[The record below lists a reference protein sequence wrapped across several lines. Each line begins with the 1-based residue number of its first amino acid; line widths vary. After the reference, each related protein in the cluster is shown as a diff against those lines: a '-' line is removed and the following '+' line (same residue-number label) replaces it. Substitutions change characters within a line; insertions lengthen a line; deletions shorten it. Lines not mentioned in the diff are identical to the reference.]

1 MAHLLLLAAQVRY
14 LLLVLVVQPLH
25 LLTGLLQVVVLPHQL
40 RVLPLQGVHVLLQ
53 LGLVAQQAAVQ
64 RAVTAH
70 KTCS

>member
-1 MAHLLLLAAQVRY
+1 MAHLLLLAAQVCD

-53 LGLVAQQAAVQ
+53 LGLVAQQPTVQ

-70 KTCS
+70 KKCS